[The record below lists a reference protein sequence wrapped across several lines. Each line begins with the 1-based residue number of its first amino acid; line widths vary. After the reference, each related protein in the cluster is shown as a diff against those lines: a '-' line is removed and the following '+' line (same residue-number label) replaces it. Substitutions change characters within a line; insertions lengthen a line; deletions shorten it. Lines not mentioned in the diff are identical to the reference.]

1 MAGTGL
7 VPLCTE
13 QTQWGTLPV
22 MATEGGEEKNTH
34 VQGQVSDNG
43 ITCASNSGRDCGL
56 VHGVVLCHKVSSTM
70 K

>member
-1 MAGTGL
+1 M
-7 VPLCTE
+7 V
-13 QTQWGTLPV
+13 
-22 MATEGGEEKNTH
+22 ATEGGEEKNTH

-43 ITCASNSGRDCGL
+43 ITYASNNGKDCRL